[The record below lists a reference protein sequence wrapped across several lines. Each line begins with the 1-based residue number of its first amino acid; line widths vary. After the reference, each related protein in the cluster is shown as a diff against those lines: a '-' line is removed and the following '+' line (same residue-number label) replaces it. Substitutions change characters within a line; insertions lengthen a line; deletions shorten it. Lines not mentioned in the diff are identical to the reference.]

1 MKYKV
6 DEIFHFQQVSKGLFS
21 LLQSAKD
28 RQKSSE
34 IFFYDYLYVSKQ
46 KFLNFSVYLFSLY
59 NIDILS

>member
-34 IFFYDYLYVSKQ
+34 IFFMIIYM
-46 KFLNFSVYLFSLY
+46 
-59 NIDILS
+59 